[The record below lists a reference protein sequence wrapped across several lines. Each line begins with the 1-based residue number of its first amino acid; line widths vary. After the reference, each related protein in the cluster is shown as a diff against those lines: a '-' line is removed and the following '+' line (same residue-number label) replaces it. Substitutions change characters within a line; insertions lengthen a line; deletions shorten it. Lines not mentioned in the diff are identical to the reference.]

1 MKGSSR
7 PGLAA
12 QAAWAAWI
20 LALGLLAP
28 SIAAAARVHVL
39 EQATHLTQGTIWE
52 PNIRQG
58 RGEYVTFV
66 SDGDVMGPGTAHIGK
81 REVYLWNRS
90 GTRKITSSPAG
101 ESYDASRVTDD
112 YRTLNPAIVTFVST
126 ADLDPSVGNADGN
139 PEIFLWLLETGEFR
153 QLTDT
158 LPPVVNAAP
167 YPSDTTEC
175 ITFQSNGDLDDNDGS
190 YASSAPTGFY
200 NQDGSTEVFYIDFH
214 DHDFREY
221 HTTQISDGPAGTTS
235 SMASV
240 GGYFFPNQC
249 FNMEY
254 QSDHDQLGNGSTGTN
269 VYDFRRGSA
278 SLVQLTLPGNLG
290 ASSIEPRISGTGVS
304 AGGPSVVFASDG
316 NLLNNG
322 SVGFQIFKF
331 PVIAG
336 SLRQVT
342 ASPTGGNRHPAVS
355 DGSAVV
361 VFSTTGEVADPSR
374 PARRGPDGPY
384 NADGNSEI
392 IRLVGRRVIRPI
404 TRSVGCTNDEP
415 SIMGNG
421 SGLAFR
427 SDCDLVA
434 GFNLYGQQQIFVYY
448 DIPNALFD
456 PASCSIAEG
465 CCSTD
470 NGCYEEVVA
479 RSYRVPRPLR

>member
-1 MKGSSR
+1 MKGPIFR
-7 PGLAA
+7 LAA
-12 QAAWAAWI
+12 RA
-20 LALGLLAP
+20 ALGATLCLPLLP
-28 SIAAAARVHVL
+28 SMAVAARVHLV
-39 EQATHLTQGTIWE
+39 EQATHLTQGAIWE

-58 RGEYVTFV
+58 RGEYITFV
-66 SDGDVMGPGTAHIGK
+66 SDGDVMGPGTAHIGR
-81 REVYLWNRS
+81 REIYLWDKGGVQQITHS
-90 GTRKITSSPAG
+90 GAR
-101 ESYDASRVTDD
+101 ESYDASRVTDE
-112 YRTLNPAIVTFVST
+112 YRTLNPSVVTFVST

-139 PEIFLWLLETGEFR
+139 PEIFLWLLDTGEFR
-153 QLTDT
+153 QLTNT

-175 ITFQSNGDLDDNDGS
+175 IAFQSTGDLDDNDGS
-190 YASSAPTGFY
+190 YAPSAPTGFY
-200 NQDGSTEVFYIDFH
+200 NDDGSNEVFYIDFH
-214 DHDFREY
+214 DHEFREF

-235 SMASV
+235 STGSV

-249 FNMEY
+249 FNLEF
-254 QSDHDQLGNGSTGTN
+254 QSDYDQIGNGSTGTN

-278 SLVQLTLPGNLG
+278 SRTQLSLPGNLG
-290 ASSIEPRISGTGVS
+290 GNSIEPRISGTGVS
-304 AGGPSVVFASDG
+304 AGGPAVVFASDVD
-316 NLLNNG
+316 LLGNG
-322 SVGFQIFKF
+322 SHGFQIFKF

-342 ASPTGGNRHPAVS
+342 ASPTGGNRRPAVS

-361 VFSTTGEVADPSR
+361 IFASTGEVADPSM
-374 PARRGPDGPY
+374 PSRRGPDGPY

-392 IRLVGRRVIRPI
+392 IRLVGRRVVRPI
-404 TRSVGCTNDEP
+404 TRSVGCTNDEA

-434 GFNLYGQQQIFVYY
+434 GFNPYGQQQVFVYY
-448 DIPNALFD
+448 EIPAALFD
-456 PASCSIAEG
+456 PATCSIADG